1 MSIKFNSKIVQINDI
16 IEWYEKGELDYSPKY
31 QRNSVWTQNAKSYL
45 IDTIIRGLPIPP
57 IFLRQKIDVG
67 LRKTTREVIDGQ
79 QRLRAIID
87 YVYEEN
93 FAVMSKHNN
102 EFGNKKYSELDD
114 DKKADILSYEIISQ
128 VVTEDDDSLIYDM
141 FARLNSNNVALNKQ
155 EIRNSVYWGDFKV
168 FIYQITSDYRKFFSE
183 YNFFTDKDFS
193 RMNDYEFMNS
203 LIILIKDGI
212 INETPKIIDKYY
224 SDFNEFF
231 DSADDCRKIF
241 NDTIQKITEIF
252 NRVTE
257 IKLFNSK
264 NYFYSLFSIL
274 LCVQYGNEW
283 KGFEDLKF
291 STLPEN
297 FEDRIASTINNILES
312 RKKDSILPESQIE
325 QYQLLDSLHKR
336 RTTNRSERIERIKL
350 LAELLGVK

>member
-1 MSIKFNSKIVQINDI
+1 
-16 IEWYEKGELDYSPKY
+16 
-31 QRNSVWTQNAKSYL
+31 
-45 IDTIIRGLPIPP
+45 
-57 IFLRQKIDVG
+57 
-67 LRKTTREVIDGQ
+67 
-79 QRLRAIID
+79 
-87 YVYEEN
+87 
-93 FAVMSKHNN
+93 
-102 EFGNKKYSELDD
+102 
-114 DKKADILSYEIISQ
+114 
-128 VVTEDDDSLIYDM
+128 
-141 FARLNSNNVALNKQ
+141 
-155 EIRNSVYWGDFKV
+155 
-168 FIYQITSDYRKFFSE
+168 
-183 YNFFTDKDFS
+183 
-193 RMNDYEFMNS
+193 MNDYEFMNS